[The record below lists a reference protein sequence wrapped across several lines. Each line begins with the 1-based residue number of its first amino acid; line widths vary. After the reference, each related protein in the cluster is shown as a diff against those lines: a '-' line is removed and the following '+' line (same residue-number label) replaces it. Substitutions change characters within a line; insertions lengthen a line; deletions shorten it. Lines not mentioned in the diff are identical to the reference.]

1 MKSID
6 ETPSNQERNFCDSK
20 LALCDPR
27 ELYDTLTDDGSG
39 IVGRKRE
46 LKLILSAICAGNSIL
61 LEGPPG
67 TSKST
72 ILHELCCT
80 LGLCLYYVEGNA
92 DLTASKLVGYFDP
105 AAVLQTGYIPEN
117 FNEGVLTRAM
127 ESGGLLY
134 IEDIN
139 RVPPDALNA
148 LVTVLSEREVHIPR
162 YGMIKAHDDFRVVA
176 SLSIFDSLGPT
187 KLSRAILDR
196 FVKIKLDYQ
205 SEEEEKEIVN
215 RVTQIDAPWLVDLG
229 VKVGRAT
236 RGHPDL
242 RIGASIRG
250 AIDFVRLAADEARF
264 DSSLQ
269 LEDHL
274 LQIAYLA
281 FSAKIK
287 RKPTCE
293 RTEEEIIEEL
303 FRAAMMGESLDEII
317 RKRRS
322 EGKGEDAP
330 MNLVRGPE
338 PDWDLVDAIRQKR
351 LFKMLQAAEEGD
363 MGATKVGQALT
374 KIPDEAMFQDV
385 FNGPL
390 SPELY
395 VLIRH
400 ALDRRRKALAR
411 DLATQVL
418 LDRAQNLTFF
428 GLREGDRKRFRF
440 DGDGQIDIERTVEN
454 IVEKGPRNVELD
466 DIIVSKRERVKRA
479 CLLMIDASESMIKEK
494 LGLAALAA
502 AVLSLRYTS
511 KNDFYGVIAFHSQ
524 PFLLKPIDHDIPV
537 DKVIDDILTLDA
549 SGMTAYRDA
558 FEEATHE
565 FSKISHGKKEIFL
578 ITDGVWTY
586 GEDPLPFIHHNGN
599 ISRVNVLYL
608 DPGNYEF
615 AKELAYKGQV
625 VKIDD
630 WPSIIRGINRIMNTP
645 Y

>member
-6 ETPSNQERNFCDSK
+6 ETPLNQEGNFCDSK

-27 ELYDTLTDDGSG
+27 ELYDKLTDDNSG
-39 IVGRKRE
+39 IVGRRRE

-80 LGLCLYYVEGNA
+80 LGLCLHYVEGNA

-117 FNEGVLTRAM
+117 FNEGVLTKAM
-127 ESGGLLY
+127 ESGGILY

-139 RVPPDALNA
+139 RVSPDALNA
-148 LVTVLSEREVHIPR
+148 LVTALSEREVHIPR
-162 YGMIKAHDDFRVVA
+162 YGMIKAHDDFRIVA
-176 SLSIFDSLGPT
+176 SLSIFDSIGPI

-196 FVKIKLDYQ
+196 FVRIKLDYQ

-229 VKVGRAT
+229 VKIGRAT
-236 RGHPDL
+236 REHPDL
-242 RIGASIRG
+242 RVGASVRG
-250 AIDFVRLAADEARF
+250 AIDFVRLASDEIRF

-269 LEDHL
+269 LKDHL

-293 RTEEEIIEEL
+293 LTEEEIIEEL
-303 FRAAMMGESLDEII
+303 FRTAMMGGSLDEFLR
-317 RKRRS
+317 RKAKDEAGNDKLS
-322 EGKGEDAP
+322 FI
-330 MNLVRGPE
+330 RGPE
-338 PDWDLVDAIRQKR
+338 PDWDLVDAIREKR
-351 LFKMLQAAEEGD
+351 LFKMKQVAEEGD
-363 MGATKVGQALT
+363 LGATKVGQALD
-374 KIPDEAMFQDV
+374 KIPDENMFQDI
-385 FNGPL
+385 FQGPL
-390 SPELY
+390 APELY

-400 ALDRRRKALAR
+400 ALEKRRKALAR
-411 DLATQVL
+411 ELAAQVIVN
-418 LDRAQNLTFF
+418 RAQNLTFF
-428 GLREGDRKRFRF
+428 GLRDGDRKRFRF
-440 DGDGQIDIERTVEN
+440 DGDGQIDLDRTVEN

-466 DIIVSKRERVKRA
+466 DIIVTKRERVKRA
-479 CLLMIDASESMIKEK
+479 CLLIIDASESMIKQK

-502 AVLSLRYTS
+502 AVISLKYSS

-524 PFLLKPIDHDIPV
+524 PFLLKQIDQDVPV
-537 DKVIDDILTLDA
+537 DKVIEDILTLEA
-549 SGMTAYRDA
+549 SSMTNYNAA
-558 FEEATHE
+558 FKEASNE
-565 FSKISHGKKEIFL
+565 FSKIASFKKEIFL
-578 ITDGVWTY
+578 MTDGVWTY
-586 GEDPLPFIHHNGN
+586 GEDPIPFIQNNEN

-608 DPGNYEF
+608 DPGNIQF

-630 WPSIIRGINRIMNTP
+630 WSSIVRGINRIMNTR